1 MQDSE
6 GNHLVPLP
14 PVRVAIMLV
23 RILILTC
30 VQVEMTLIPVTLTDE
45 ARVRSNNYLLI
56 GVLINCLGTVR
67 RRG

>member
-14 PVRVAIMLV
+14 PVRFAIMLV

-45 ARVRSNNYLLI
+45 ARVRSSHYLFF
-56 GVLINCLGTVR
+56 GMLINCLGTVR